1 MSQRIAIVGGGIAGL
16 TAAWYLSRDHQ
27 VTLFEAEPRL
37 GGHTFTVDVQREH
50 GDYAV
55 DMGFIVFNDRTYPRF
70 EALLAELGIGRQP
83 TAMGFAVTDA
93 ETGVEYCG
101 DGLGGFFGRRRNL
114 LDPGHWALLRDI
126 LRFNR
131 EAPALLDSDA
141 GEQPLGAYLNEQGY
155 GERFRRHYILP
166 MGGAIWSCSL
176 AQMEAF
182 PAKFFVRF
190 FINHG
195 LLALRNRPQWY
206 VVPGGSSRYV
216 EALRAACGA
225 RFHTATPVTGVRRD
239 GEGVTVQAGGES
251 HRFDQVVM
259 ACHSDQ
265 TLALLAD
272 ADPRERECLTDLRYQ
287 PNDVVLHTDT
297 AMLPKRRRVWS
308 SWNALLGRTD
318 DAEPVQVTY
327 NMNILQG
334 FQAPETFC
342 VTLNAGDRIRPETVI
357 RREVFHHPLF
367 TTEGL
372 LARERLLAAN
382 GENRT
387 WFCGAWCRNGF
398 HEDGVVSAL
407 DVVEGI
413 AARGQGGGRG
423 AAL

>member
-225 RFHTATPVTGVRRD
+225 RFHTATPVTGVSRD
-239 GEGVTVQAGGES
+239 SEGVTVRTGDQS

-272 ADPRERECLTDLRYQ
+272 ADSRERDCLADLRYQ

-372 LARERLLAAN
+372 LARERLLAGN
-382 GENRT
+382 GDNRT

>member
-27 VTLFEAEPRL
+27 VEVFEAEPRL

-114 LDPGHWALLRDI
+114 LDPGHWTLLRDI

-216 EALRAACGA
+216 EALRDACGA
-225 RFHTATPVTGVRRD
+225 RFHTATPVTEVRRD
-239 GEGVTVQAGGES
+239 SEGVTVGTANGS

-272 ADPRERECLTDLRYQ
+272 ADPRERDCLADLRYQ
-287 PNDVVLHTDT
+287 ANDVVLHTDT

-357 RREVFHHPLF
+357 RREVFYHPLF

-372 LARERLLAAN
+372 LARERLLAGN
-382 GENRT
+382 GDNRT

-407 DVVEGI
+407 DVVAGI
-413 AARGQGGGRG
+413 GARAPG

>member
-27 VTLFEAEPRL
+27 VEVFEAEPRL
-37 GGHTFTVDVQREH
+37 GGHTFTVDVRREH

-70 EALLAELGIGRQP
+70 EALLSELGIGRQP

-114 LDPGHWALLRDI
+114 LDPGHWTLLRDI

-216 EALRAACGA
+216 EALRDACGA
-225 RFHTATPVTGVRRD
+225 RFHTATPVTEVRRD
-239 GEGVTVQAGGES
+239 SEGVTVGTANGS

-272 ADPRERECLTDLRYQ
+272 ADPRERDCLADLRYQ
-287 PNDVVLHTDT
+287 ANDVVLHTDT

-308 SWNALLGRTD
+308 SWNALLGRTG

-357 RREVFHHPLF
+357 RREVFYHPLF

-372 LARERLLAAN
+372 LARERLLAGN
-382 GENRT
+382 GDNRT

-413 AARGQGGGRG
+413 GARAPG

>member
-239 GEGVTVQAGGES
+239 SEGVTVQTGGDS

-372 LARERLLAAN
+372 LARERLLAGN
-382 GENRT
+382 GDNRT

>member
-239 GEGVTVQAGGES
+239 SEGVTVRTGDQS

-272 ADPRERECLTDLRYQ
+272 ADSRERECLTDLRYQ

-372 LARERLLAAN
+372 LARERLLAGN
-382 GENRT
+382 GDNRT

>member
-1 MSQRIAIVGGGIAGL
+1 M
-16 TAAWYLSRDHQ
+16 D
-27 VTLFEAEPRL
+27 
-37 GGHTFTVDVQREH
+37 
-50 GDYAV
+50 
-55 DMGFIVFNDRTYPRF
+55 
-70 EALLAELGIGRQP
+70 
-83 TAMGFAVTDA
+83 
-93 ETGVEYCG
+93 
-101 DGLGGFFGRRRNL
+101 
-114 LDPGHWALLRDI
+114 
-126 LRFNR
+126 
-131 EAPALLDSDA
+131 DA
-141 GEQPLGAYLNEQGY
+141 G
-155 GERFRRHYILP
+155 
-166 MGGAIWSCSL
+166 
-176 AQMEAF
+176 
-182 PAKFFVRF
+182 
-190 FINHG
+190 
-195 LLALRNRPQWY
+195 
-206 VVPGGSSRYV
+206 
-216 EALRAACGA
+216 
-225 RFHTATPVTGVRRD
+225 
-239 GEGVTVQAGGES
+239 
-251 HRFDQVVM
+251 
-259 ACHSDQ
+259 
-265 TLALLAD
+265 
-272 ADPRERECLTDLRYQ
+272 PRERDCLADLRYQ

-382 GENRT
+382 GDNRT

>member
-1 MSQRIAIVGGGIAGL
+1 LSQRIAIVGGGVAGL

-27 VTLFEAEPRL
+27 VEVFEAEPRL
-37 GGHTFTVDVQREH
+37 GGHTFTVDVRREH

-70 EALLAELGIGRQP
+70 EALLSELGIGRQP

-101 DGLGGFFGRRRNL
+101 DGLSGFFGRRRNL
-114 LDPGHWALLRDI
+114 LDPGHWTLLRDI

-216 EALRAACGA
+216 EALRDACGA
-225 RFHTATPVTGVRRD
+225 RFHTATPVTEVRRD
-239 GEGVTVQAGGES
+239 SEGVTVGTANGS

-272 ADPRERECLTDLRYQ
+272 ADPRERDCLADLRYQ
-287 PNDVVLHTDT
+287 ANDVVLHTDT

-357 RREVFHHPLF
+357 RREVFYHPLF

-372 LARERLLAAN
+372 LARERLLAGN
-382 GENRT
+382 GDNRT

-413 AARGQGGGRG
+413 GARAPG

>member
-225 RFHTATPVTGVRRD
+225 RFHTATPVTGVSRD
-239 GEGVTVQAGGES
+239 SEGVTVRTGDQS

-272 ADPRERECLTDLRYQ
+272 ADSRERDCLADLRYQ

-382 GENRT
+382 GDNRT

>member
-1 MSQRIAIVGGGIAGL
+1 LSQRIAIVGGGIAGL

-225 RFHTATPVTGVRRD
+225 RFHTATPVTGVSRD
-239 GEGVTVQAGGES
+239 SEGVTVRTGDQS

-272 ADPRERECLTDLRYQ
+272 ADSRERECLTDLRYQ

-372 LARERLLAAN
+372 LARERLLAGN
-382 GENRT
+382 GDNRT

>member
-239 GEGVTVQAGGES
+239 SEGVTVQTGGDS

-265 TLALLAD
+265 TLALLDD
-272 ADPRERECLTDLRYQ
+272 AGPRERDCLTDLRYQ

-297 AMLPKRRRVWS
+297 AMLPTRRRVWS

-372 LARERLLAAN
+372 LARERLLAGN
-382 GENRT
+382 GDNRT

>member
-27 VTLFEAEPRL
+27 VEVFEAEPRL

-70 EALLAELGIGRQP
+70 EALLSELGIGRQP

-216 EALRAACGA
+216 EALREACSA
-225 RFHTATPVTGVRRD
+225 RFHTATPVTGVSRD
-239 GEGVTVQAGGES
+239 SEGVTVRTGDQS

-272 ADPRERECLTDLRYQ
+272 ADPRERDCLADLRYQ
-287 PNDVVLHTDT
+287 PNDVVLHADT
-297 AMLPKRRRVWS
+297 AMLPKRPRVWS
-308 SWNALLGRTD
+308 SWNALLGRAD

>member
-1 MSQRIAIVGGGIAGL
+1 M
-16 TAAWYLSRDHQ
+16 
-27 VTLFEAEPRL
+27 
-37 GGHTFTVDVQREH
+37 DVQREH

-101 DGLGGFFGRRRNL
+101 DGLGGFSGGAAICWTPSLGVAARYSALQPGGAGAAGQRRRRAAPGRLSERTGLWRALPAALYSAHGRRHLVL
-114 LDPGHWALLRDI
+114 LPGADG
-126 LRFNR
+126 
-131 EAPALLDSDA
+131 SV
-141 GEQPLGAYLNEQGY
+141 
-155 GERFRRHYILP
+155 
-166 MGGAIWSCSL
+166 S
-176 AQMEAF
+176 
-182 PAKFFVRF
+182 AKFFVRF

-239 GEGVTVQAGGES
+239 SEGVTVQAGGDS

-265 TLALLAD
+265 TLALLDD
-272 ADPRERECLTDLRYQ
+272 AGPRERDCLADLRYQ

-382 GENRT
+382 GDNRT

>member
-16 TAAWYLSRDHQ
+16 TAAWYLSRHHR
-27 VTLFEAEPRL
+27 VEVFEAEPRL
-37 GGHTFTVDVQREH
+37 GGHTFTVDVRREH

-131 EAPALLDSDA
+131 EAPGLLDSDA
-141 GEQPLGAYLNEQGY
+141 GEQPLGDYLNDQGY

-195 LLALRNRPQWY
+195 LLALKNRPQWY
-206 VVPGGSSRYV
+206 VVPGGSTRYV
-216 EALRAACGA
+216 EALRDACSA
-225 RFHTATPVTGVRRD
+225 RFHTATPVTEVRRD
-239 GEGVTVQAGGES
+239 SEGVTVRTGNDS

-265 TLALLAD
+265 ALALLAD
-272 ADPRERECLTDLRYQ
+272 ADPRERGCLADLRYQ
-287 PNDVVLHTDT
+287 ANDVVLHTDT
-297 AMLPKRRRVWS
+297 AMLPQRRRVWS

-357 RREVFHHPLF
+357 RREVFYHPLF

-372 LARERLLAAN
+372 LARERLLADN
-382 GENRT
+382 GDNRT

-413 AARGQGGGRG
+413 GTRATG

>member
-1 MSQRIAIVGGGIAGL
+1 LSQRIAIVGGGIAGL

-27 VTLFEAEPRL
+27 VEVFEAEPRL
-37 GGHTFTVDVQREH
+37 GGHTFTVDVRREH

-70 EALLAELGIGRQP
+70 EALLSELGIGRQP

-101 DGLGGFFGRRRNL
+101 DGLSGFFGRRRNL
-114 LDPGHWALLRDI
+114 LDPGHWTLLRDI

-216 EALRAACGA
+216 EALRDACGA
-225 RFHTATPVTGVRRD
+225 RFHTATPVTEVRRD
-239 GEGVTVQAGGES
+239 SEGVTVGTANGS

-272 ADPRERECLTDLRYQ
+272 ADPRERDCLADLRYQ
-287 PNDVVLHTDT
+287 ANDVVLHTDT

-357 RREVFHHPLF
+357 RREVFYHPLF

-372 LARERLLAAN
+372 LARERLLAGN
-382 GENRT
+382 GDNRT

-407 DVVEGI
+407 DVVAGI
-413 AARGQGGGRG
+413 GARAPG

>member
-1 MSQRIAIVGGGIAGL
+1 LSQRIAIVGGGIAGL

-239 GEGVTVQAGGES
+239 SEGVTVQTGGDS

-265 TLALLAD
+265 TLALLDD
-272 ADPRERECLTDLRYQ
+272 AGPRERDCLADLRYQ

-372 LARERLLAAN
+372 LARERLLAGN
-382 GENRT
+382 GDNRT

>member
-225 RFHTATPVTGVRRD
+225 RFHTATPVTGVSRD
-239 GEGVTVQAGGES
+239 SEGVTVRTGDQS

-265 TLALLAD
+265 TLALLDD
-272 ADPRERECLTDLRYQ
+272 AGPRERDCLADLRYQ

-382 GENRT
+382 GDNRT

>member
-1 MSQRIAIVGGGIAGL
+1 
-16 TAAWYLSRDHQ
+16 
-27 VTLFEAEPRL
+27 
-37 GGHTFTVDVQREH
+37 
-50 GDYAV
+50 
-55 DMGFIVFNDRTYPRF
+55 
-70 EALLAELGIGRQP
+70 
-83 TAMGFAVTDA
+83 MGFAVTDA

-225 RFHTATPVTGVRRD
+225 RFHTATPVTGVSRD
-239 GEGVTVQAGGES
+239 SEGVTVRTGDQS

-272 ADPRERECLTDLRYQ
+272 ADSRERECLTDLRYQ

-372 LARERLLAAN
+372 LARERLLAGN
-382 GENRT
+382 GDNRT

>member
-1 MSQRIAIVGGGIAGL
+1 LSQRIAIVGGGIAGL

-239 GEGVTVQAGGES
+239 SEGVTVQTGGDS

-372 LARERLLAAN
+372 LARERLLAGN
-382 GENRT
+382 GDNRT

>member
-155 GERFRRHYILP
+155 GERFRRPYILP
-166 MGGAIWSCSL
+166 MGGALWSCSL

-239 GEGVTVQAGGES
+239 SEGVTVQTGGDS

-265 TLALLAD
+265 TLALLDD
-272 ADPRERECLTDLRYQ
+272 AGPRERDCLTDLRYQ

-372 LARERLLAAN
+372 LARERLLAGN
-382 GENRT
+382 GDNRT